1 MFCIKSFMSQ
11 VLLWRRPIA
20 GSTALIWKVKVILL
34 FFTPENHIQFLW
46 RVLIWP
52 QYHVPR
58 VTQIGGFYDIVSD
71 GIELGEDRRARAHI
85 GVCLH
90 ALHQNAL
97 QVRVGVRVKSFLY
110 VLHKLFGE
118 KPRINAMLF
127 PSANTVSYKHEI
139 LLRNP
144 SVFTAFVTLLKM
156 WYVAGAI
163 SEILLALK
171 SKSRAR
177 KK

>member
-1 MFCIKSFMSQ
+1 
-11 VLLWRRPIA
+11 
-20 GSTALIWKVKVILL
+20 
-34 FFTPENHIQFLW
+34 
-46 RVLIWP
+46 
-52 QYHVPR
+52 
-58 VTQIGGFYDIVSD
+58 
-71 GIELGEDRRARAHI
+71 
-85 GVCLH
+85 
-90 ALHQNAL
+90 
-97 QVRVGVRVKSFLY
+97 
-110 VLHKLFGE
+110 
-118 KPRINAMLF
+118 MLF
-127 PSANTVSYKHEI
+127 PSANTVSYEHEI